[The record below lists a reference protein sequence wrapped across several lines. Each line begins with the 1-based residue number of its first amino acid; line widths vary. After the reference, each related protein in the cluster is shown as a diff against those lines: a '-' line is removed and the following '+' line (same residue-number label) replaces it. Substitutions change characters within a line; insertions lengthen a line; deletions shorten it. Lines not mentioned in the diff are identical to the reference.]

1 MRLTLATL
9 MWVLHIRLPIIM
21 KYQHFIQYEGILTDD
36 YYTPSMNSVSYLMI
50 RKQRER
56 CSIFIGCLFLFL
68 LSIMSFVRYA
78 EAATTTATVEANIVS
93 STNLVAQNGIV
104 FGDISSSSID
114 GTVTIDTD
122 GSRTT
127 SGGATV
133 NRNTSGTPALYEVS
147 GDPSAYFSITLP
159 DSVVLTSTAG
169 NKMTVSNF
177 NSIPASRGQLDSSG
191 RQKMN
196 VGATLGVGSF
206 QPFGAYSGVMAT
218 TIEYN

>member
-1 MRLTLATL
+1 
-9 MWVLHIRLPIIM
+9 M
-21 KYQHFIQYEGILTDD
+21 KYQRFIQYRGILTDD
-36 YYTPSMNSVSYLMI
+36 GYNSRMSSVSLLKNG
-50 RKQRER
+50 KQRER
-56 CSIFIGCLFLFL
+56 LYIFIGCLLL
-68 LSIMSFVRYA
+68 LSMVCSIRFV

-93 STNLVAQNGIV
+93 SINLVAENGIV
-104 FGDISSSSID
+104 FGDISSSSSE

-147 GDPSAYFSITLP
+147 GDPSAYYNITLP
-159 DSVVLTSTAG
+159 DSVVLTSSAG
-169 NKMTVSNF
+169 NTMKVSNF

-196 VGATLGVGSF
+196 VGATLGVDSF
-206 QPFGAYSGVMAT
+206 QPFGAYRGIMET